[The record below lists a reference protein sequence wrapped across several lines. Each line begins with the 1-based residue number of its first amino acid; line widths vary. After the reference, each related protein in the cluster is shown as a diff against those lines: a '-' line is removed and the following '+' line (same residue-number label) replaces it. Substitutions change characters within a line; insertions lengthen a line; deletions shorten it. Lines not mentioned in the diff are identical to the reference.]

1 MLDIDVAKL
10 CLTAFSFFASS
21 NLSSMVFIT
30 LSSIILIFL
39 SVDFIKKK
47 NNVFNYEEK
56 DILDNKD
63 NFIEELL
70 TKSLF
75 DDQKIIIIKRSTD
88 KILNIIENIF
98 SKKIKDIIILNADN
112 LEKKS
117 KLRSFFEKDKELIC
131 IPFYP
136 DNEQTLSKLA
146 YNFFKSKNI
155 GIAQANINLIINKCN
170 GDREALLNE
179 LNKIE
184 HYVKEG
190 KKISSD
196 EIIKLTNLNENH
208 SVLELV
214 DNCLAKNKKKIIDI
228 LNENN
233 FNNEDCIMIT
243 RSFLNKSKKILQL
256 ASEFEKNKNIELT
269 ISAAKPPIF
278 WKDKEITKKQVR
290 QWKPDN
296 IKELIYRLNEIELL
310 IKKNLNISINLIT
323 DFILEQSALKTSN

>member
-1 MLDIDVAKL
+1 MIIKSFEINKINLDL
-10 CLTAFSFFASS
+10 N
-21 NLSSMVFIT
+21 NL
-30 LSSIILIFL
+30 FL
-39 SVDFIKKK
+39 LYGKNNGFKNEFTKNIIKKK

-63 NFIEELL
+63 NFIEDLL

-88 KILNIIENIF
+88 KILNIIEDVL

-146 YNFFKSKNI
+146 YNFFKNKNI
-155 GIAQANINLIINKCN
+155 AISQANINLIINKCN

-179 LNKIE
+179 LNKVE
-184 HYVKEG
+184 HYVKKG

-256 ASEFEKNKNIELT
+256 STEFEKNKNIELT
-269 ISAAKPPIF
+269 ISTAKPPIF

-290 QWKPDN
+290 QWKPEN
-296 IKELIYRLNEIELL
+296 IKKLIYRLNEIELL

-323 DFILEQSALKTSN
+323 DFILEQSALKTNN

>member
-1 MLDIDVAKL
+1 MIIKSFEINKINLDL
-10 CLTAFSFFASS
+10 N
-21 NLSSMVFIT
+21 NL
-30 LSSIILIFL
+30 FL
-39 SVDFIKKK
+39 LYGKNNGFKNEFTKNIIKKK

-63 NFIEELL
+63 NFIEDLL

-88 KILNIIENIF
+88 KILNIIEDVL

-131 IPFYP
+131 VPFYP

-146 YNFFKSKNI
+146 YNFFKNKNI
-155 GIAQANINLIINKCN
+155 AISQANINLIINKCN

-179 LNKIE
+179 LNKVE
-184 HYVKEG
+184 HYVKKG

-256 ASEFEKNKNIELT
+256 STEFEKNKNIELT
-269 ISAAKPPIF
+269 ISTAKPPIF

-290 QWKPDN
+290 QWKPEN

-323 DFILEQSALKTSN
+323 DFILEQSALKTNN

>member
-1 MLDIDVAKL
+1 MIIKSFEINKINLDL
-10 CLTAFSFFASS
+10 N
-21 NLSSMVFIT
+21 NL
-30 LSSIILIFL
+30 FL
-39 SVDFIKKK
+39 LYGKNNGFKNEFTKNIIKKK

-63 NFIEELL
+63 NFIEDLL

-75 DDQKIIIIKRSTD
+75 DDQKIVIIKRSTD
-88 KILNIIENIF
+88 KILNIIEDVL
-98 SKKIKDIIILNADN
+98 SKKINDIIILNADN
-112 LEKKS
+112 LDKKS
-117 KLRSFFEKDKELIC
+117 KLRSLFEKDKELIC

-146 YNFFKSKNI
+146 YNFFKNKNI
-155 GIAQANINLIINKCN
+155 AISQANINLIIDKCN

-214 DNCLAKNKKKIIDI
+214 DNCLAKNKRKIIDI

-256 ASEFEKNKNIELT
+256 ATEFEKNKNIELT

-310 IKKNLNISINLIT
+310 IKKNLNISVNLIT
-323 DFILEQSALKTSN
+323 DFILEQSALKTNN

>member
-1 MLDIDVAKL
+1 MIIKSFEINKINLDL
-10 CLTAFSFFASS
+10 N
-21 NLSSMVFIT
+21 NL
-30 LSSIILIFL
+30 FL
-39 SVDFIKKK
+39 LYGKNNGFKNEFTKNIIKKK
-47 NNVFNYEEK
+47 NNIFNYEEK

-63 NFIEELL
+63 NFIEDLL

-88 KILNIIENIF
+88 KILSIIEDVL
-98 SKKIKDIIILNADN
+98 SKEIKDIIILNADN

-117 KLRSFFEKDKELIC
+117 KLRNFFEKDKELIC

-146 YNFFKSKNI
+146 YNFFKNKNI
-155 GIAQANINLIINKCN
+155 AISQANINLIIDKCN

-256 ASEFEKNKNIELT
+256 STEFEKNKNIELT

-296 IKELIYRLNEIELL
+296 IKELIYWLNEIELL
-310 IKKNLNISINLIT
+310 IKKNLNISVNLIT
-323 DFILEQSALKTSN
+323 DFILEQSALKTNN

>member
-1 MLDIDVAKL
+1 MIIKSFEINKINLDLK
-10 CLTAFSFFASS
+10 
-21 NLSSMVFIT
+21 N
-30 LSSIILIFL
+30 IFL
-39 SVDFIKKK
+39 LYGKNNGFKNEFTKNIIKKK

-56 DILDNKD
+56 DILDNQD
-63 NFIEELL
+63 SFIEDLL

-88 KILNIIENIF
+88 KILNIIENVL
-98 SKKIKDIIILNADN
+98 SKRIKDIIILNADN

-117 KLRSFFEKDKELIC
+117 KLRSFFEKNKELIC

-146 YNFFKSKNI
+146 YNFFKNKNI
-155 GIAQANINLIINKCN
+155 AISQANINLIINKCN

-184 HYVKEG
+184 HYVKKG
-190 KKISSD
+190 KKIGSD

-243 RSFLNKSKKILQL
+243 RSFLNKLKKILQL
-256 ASEFEKNKNIELT
+256 STEFEKNKNIELT
-269 ISAAKPPIF
+269 ISTAKPPIF

-296 IKELIYRLNEIELL
+296 IKELIYRLNEVELL

>member
-1 MLDIDVAKL
+1 MIIKSFEINKINLDL
-10 CLTAFSFFASS
+10 
-21 NLSSMVFIT
+21 NN
-30 LSSIILIFL
+30 IFL
-39 SVDFIKKK
+39 LYGKNNGFKNEFTKNIIKKK

-63 NFIEELL
+63 GFIEDLL

-75 DDQKIIIIKRSTD
+75 DDRKIIIIKRSTD
-88 KILNIIENIF
+88 KILNIIEDVL

-146 YNFFKSKNI
+146 YNFFKNKNI
-155 GIAQANINLIINKCN
+155 AISQANINLIIDKCN

-256 ASEFEKNKNIELT
+256 ATEFEKNKNIELT

-310 IKKNLNISINLIT
+310 IKKNLNISVNLIT
-323 DFILEQSALKTSN
+323 DFILEQSALKTNS

>member
-1 MLDIDVAKL
+1 MIIKSFEINKINLDL
-10 CLTAFSFFASS
+10 N
-21 NLSSMVFIT
+21 NLFLLYGKNNGFKNEFT
-30 LSSIILIFL
+30 KNII
-39 SVDFIKKK
+39 KRK

-56 DILDNKD
+56 YILDNQD
-63 NFIEELL
+63 SFIEDLL

-75 DDQKIIIIKRSTD
+75 EDQKIIIIKRSTD
-88 KILNIIENIF
+88 KILNIIENLL
-98 SKKIKDIIILNADN
+98 SKRIKDIIILNADN

-146 YNFFKSKNI
+146 YNFFKNNNI
-155 GIAQANINLIINKCN
+155 AISQKNINLIINKCN

-179 LNKIE
+179 LNKVE
-184 HYVKEG
+184 LYVKKG
-190 KKISSD
+190 KKISND

-214 DNCLAKNKKKIIDI
+214 DNCLAKNKKRIIDI

-256 ASEFEKNKNIELT
+256 STEFEKNKNIELT
-269 ISAAKPPIF
+269 ISTAKPPIF
-278 WKDKEITKKQVR
+278 WKDKEITKKQIH
-290 QWKPDN
+290 QWKPEN
-296 IKELIYRLNEIELL
+296 IKKLIYRLNELELL
-310 IKKNLNISINLIT
+310 IKKNLIISTNLIT
-323 DFILEQSALKTSN
+323 DFILEQSALKVNS

>member
-1 MLDIDVAKL
+1 MIIKSFEINKINLDL
-10 CLTAFSFFASS
+10 
-21 NLSSMVFIT
+21 NN
-30 LSSIILIFL
+30 IFL
-39 SVDFIKKK
+39 LYGKNNGFKNEFTKNIIKKK

-63 NFIEELL
+63 GFIEDLL

-75 DDQKIIIIKRSTD
+75 DDRKIIIIKRSTD
-88 KILNIIENIF
+88 KILSIIEDVL

-146 YNFFKSKNI
+146 YNFFKNKNI
-155 GIAQANINLIINKCN
+155 AISQANINLIIDKCN

-214 DNCLAKNKKKIIDI
+214 DNCLAKNKKRIIDI

-233 FNNEDCIMIT
+233 FNNEDCIIIT

-256 ASEFEKNKNIELT
+256 STEFEKNKNIELT
-269 ISAAKPPIF
+269 ISTAKPPIF
-278 WKDKEITKKQVR
+278 WKDKEITKKQIR
-290 QWKPDN
+290 QWKPEN
-296 IKELIYRLNEIELL
+296 IKKLIYRLNEIELL

-323 DFILEQSALKTSN
+323 DFILEQLALKANN